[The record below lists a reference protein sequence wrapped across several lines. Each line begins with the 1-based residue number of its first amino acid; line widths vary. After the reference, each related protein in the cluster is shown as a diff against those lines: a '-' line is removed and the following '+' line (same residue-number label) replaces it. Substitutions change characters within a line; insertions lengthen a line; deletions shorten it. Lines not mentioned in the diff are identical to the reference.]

1 LHELV
6 ARTHNHSEIN
16 LESLALLEHRQALG
30 NNTLP
35 RWPAGCS
42 LAAVALLQL
51 GGAGAG
57 FRDSQQTRW
66 GAQRETMAGA
76 EAERKSGAE
85 LCAAAQ
91 RTAPLFFKA
100 AVPNPVRVV
109 PSFFGEGRWRRPA
122 RACALYATDYHRR
135 TPSSRGTVARSSLSA
150 NRKRR
155 VCGSFWSVRAIGGGL
170 LRHVSP
176 FLLACA
182 ALPAC
187 WHRPGRLRILF
198 APPGERVTPDS
209 VGVACRCNRS
219 GPEVWKLSAR
229 RHGSDEVD
237 EVREAIAAGAPTA
250 PLAELSAQL
259 VCPAANPRGADLTSV
274 AAHKAPG
281 DAGAVT
287 VAAVDA
293 AGGIVVSVSQAPD
306 GSAGNA
312 WDTHRVQGEGFR
324 DGESG
329 WGGVELSGDGRQL
342 AVVRQ
347 WQRSLAIYDVA
358 TGGLVRSLHTSFGPN
373 SVSWLGAG
381 GAGLLPDAEGLVA
394 VAEHKCISLWDLR
407 VGSTAPRAACVQRLV
422 PTATS
427 PIYSVNWVRGV
438 IGIRGR
444 AMGVTKTQA
453 MSLSFSAADPRIYF
467 VHGAD
472 TQLVC
477 GQWDDA
483 GGPSLVDT
491 TEGHKASMV
500 PVSVSTGGHKG
511 THIVTGGSLRK
522 VFEFRSVG
530 RWVATHKLRHA
541 DSFFGVCNE
550 QALYMLPPSDLAHL
564 LTYTNKRKREEEDHD
579 DD

>member
-1 LHELV
+1 MWQLLV
-6 ARTHNHSEIN
+6 CTRYRKRTASSR
-16 LESLALLEHRQALG
+16 ESVS
-30 NNTLP
+30 TCLP
-35 RWPAGCS
+35 GASRV
-42 LAAVALLQL
+42 LAVAP
-51 GGAGAG
+51 AV
-57 FRDSQQTRW
+57 
-66 GAQRETMAGA
+66 
-76 EAERKSGAE
+76 
-85 LCAAAQ
+85 CA
-91 RTAPLFFKA
+91 
-100 AVPNPVRVV
+100 
-109 PSFFGEGRWRRPA
+109 SCMRRPA
-122 RACALYATDYHRR
+122 
-135 TPSSRGTVARSSLSA
+135 
-150 NRKRR
+150 
-155 VCGSFWSVRAIGGGL
+155 SVL
-170 LRHVSP
+170 
-176 FLLACA
+176 
-182 ALPAC
+182 
-187 WHRPGRLRILF
+187 
-198 APPGERVTPDS
+198 TPDYG
-209 VGVACRCNRS
+209 GVACRGNSS

-229 RHGSDEVD
+229 RHASDEVD
-237 EVREAIAAGAPTA
+237 EVRRAIEAGAPTA

-293 AGGIVVSVSQAPD
+293 AGGIVVSVSKAPD
-306 GSAGNA
+306 CSAGNA
-312 WDTHRVQGEGFR
+312 WDTHRVQGEGFC

-373 SVSWLGAG
+373 CVSWLGAG
-381 GAGLLPDAEGLVA
+381 GAGLLPDVEGLVA

-427 PIYSVNWVRGV
+427 PLYSVNWGRGV
-438 IGIRGR
+438 IGCCGSDRSVYVYDPRRWTIRGR

-491 TEGHKASMV
+491 TEGKASMV

-550 QALYMLPPSDLAHL
+550 QALYMLPSSDLAQL
-564 LTYTNKRKREEEDHD
+564 LTYSNKRKREDEDHD

>member
-1 LHELV
+1 V
-6 ARTHNHSEIN
+6 A
-16 LESLALLEHRQALG
+16 
-30 NNTLP
+30 
-35 RWPAGCS
+35 
-42 LAAVALLQL
+42 
-51 GGAGAG
+51 
-57 FRDSQQTRW
+57 
-66 GAQRETMAGA
+66 
-76 EAERKSGAE
+76 
-85 LCAAAQ
+85 
-91 RTAPLFFKA
+91 
-100 AVPNPVRVV
+100 
-109 PSFFGEGRWRRPA
+109 
-122 RACALYATDYHRR
+122 
-135 TPSSRGTVARSSLSA
+135 
-150 NRKRR
+150 
-155 VCGSFWSVRAIGGGL
+155 
-170 LRHVSP
+170 
-176 FLLACA
+176 
-182 ALPAC
+182 
-187 WHRPGRLRILF
+187 
-198 APPGERVTPDS
+198 
-209 VGVACRCNRS
+209 
-219 GPEVWKLSAR
+219 
-229 RHGSDEVD
+229 
-237 EVREAIAAGAPTA
+237 EVRDAIAAGAPTA
-250 PLAELSAQL
+250 PLASLSAQL
-259 VCPAANPRGADLTSV
+259 VCSAANPCGGDLTSV
-274 AAHKAPG
+274 AAHKGPG
-281 DAGAVT
+281 DAGALT

-293 AGGIVVSVSQAPD
+293 AGGIVVSVSQAPNARA
-306 GSAGNA
+306 GSA
-312 WDTHRVQGEGFR
+312 WKTQRVEGEGFR

-329 WGGVELSGDGRQL
+329 WGGVALSGDGRQL

-347 WQRSLAIYDVA
+347 WQRSLAVYDVA

-407 VGSTAPRAACVQRLV
+407 VGSTAPRSACVQRLV

-427 PIYSVNWVRGV
+427 PLYSVNWGRGV
-438 IGIRGR
+438 IGCCGGDRSVYVYDPRRWTIRGR

-491 TEGHKASMV
+491 AQANAAMV

-511 THIVTGGSLRK
+511 THVVTGGSLRK

-564 LTYTNKRKREEEDHD
+564 LAYSKKRKREDEDHD
-579 DD
+579 D